1 MQRKVKLE
9 KLNGTLA
16 IMEVYIH
23 TYISK
28 IFQGIKNGNVA
39 KQSCIC

>member
-23 TYISK
+23 TYTLK
-28 IFQGIKNGNVA
+28 IFQGVIILKMEM
-39 KQSCIC
+39 